1 MGSDRRA
8 IEFKRR
14 AVAVRGWSGGE
25 PEKKGKEKKTTTTKK
40 MIGEKIGWPGL

>member
-8 IEFKRR
+8 IEFKEEQSQLEAGQAGSQR
-14 AVAVRGWSGGE
+14 
-25 PEKKGKEKKTTTTKK
+25 KKEKKRKQQQKK